1 MYLTQRNQIRDLSKT
16 EFLAI
21 RELCRLSK
29 NLYNVGLYTVRQY
42 YFQEHKHLR
51 YESAYHLCKDNENYQ
66 ILNNDI
72 AQQTLKVVDR
82 TFRSFYG
89 LIKTVRS
96 GTFGQKVRLPHY
108 LPKEGYFVLI
118 IPRIKVKDGSFK
130 VPMSNAFKQEFGEIT
145 IDFPERLDPSK
156 IKEVRIHPKYDARFF
171 EIEYISEGEIESI
184 ETVKDSALAID
195 FGLNN
200 LATCVGTNGASFIVE
215 GRKLKSINQW
225 FNKENA
231 RLQSIKDLQGIKRI
245 TELQSRLYINRSSQV
260 RDYLNKAARLIIDHC
275 ISTKIER
282 LIVGFN
288 IGMKDGINIG
298 SRNNQNFVQ
307 IPFYS
312 LRNKLKSLC
321 ERYGLIYQEQ
331 EESYTS
337 KASALDGDEM
347 PIYNADKPVSYQFSG
362 KRVKRGLYRSKEGH
376 LINSDTNGAA
386 NIGRKGA
393 RVLEV
398 SSSKKRDK
406 TSKQNGFTGLSRGCL
421 AQPLRIK
428 VY

>member
-1 MYLTQRNQIRDLSKT
+1 M
-16 EFLAI
+16 
-21 RELCRLSK
+21 
-29 NLYNVGLYTVRQY
+29 
-42 YFQEHKHLR
+42 
-51 YESAYHLCKDNENYQ
+51 
-66 ILNNDI
+66 
-72 AQQTLKVVDR
+72 
-82 TFRSFYG
+82 
-89 LIKTVRS
+89 
-96 GTFGQKVRLPHY
+96 
-108 LPKEGYFVLI
+108 
-118 IPRIKVKDGSFK
+118 
-130 VPMSNAFKQEFGEIT
+130 
-145 IDFPERLDPSK
+145 
-156 IKEVRIHPKYDARFF
+156 
-171 EIEYISEGEIESI
+171 
-184 ETVKDSALAID
+184 AID

-200 LATCVGTNGASFIVE
+200 LATCVGTNGASFIVD
-215 GRKLKSINQW
+215 GRRLKSINQW

-312 LRNKLKSLC
+312 LRNKLKSLS

-347 PIYNADKPVSYQFSG
+347 PIYNAEKPVSYQFSG
-362 KRVKRGLYRSKEGH
+362 KRVERGFYRSKEGH

-406 TSKQNGFTGLSRGCL
+406 TSKQNGFTGLCRGCL

>member
-1 MYLTQRNQIRDLSKT
+1 MMYLTQKNQIRDLSKS
-16 EFLAI
+16 EFLAL
-21 RELCRLSK
+21 RQLCRLSK

-51 YESAYHLCKDNENYQ
+51 YESTYHQCKDNENYQ
-66 ILNNDI
+66 ILNTDI

-89 LIKTVRS
+89 LIKAIRC
-96 GTFGQKVRLPHY
+96 GTFGPQVRLPHY

-118 IPRIKVKDGSFK
+118 IPRIKVKDAQFK
-130 VPMSNAFKQEFGEIT
+130 VPMSNAFKKEFGSIVLN
-145 IDFPERLDPSK
+145 FPKRLDPGK
-156 IKEVRIHPKYDARFF
+156 IKEVRIHPKYNARFF
-171 EIEYISEGEIESI
+171 EIEYIYEGEIEPV

-195 FGLNN
+195 FGLDN
-200 LATCVGTNGASFIVE
+200 LATCVDTNGASFIVD

-231 RLQSIKDLQGIKRI
+231 RLQSIKDLQGIKQL
-245 TELQSRLYINRSSQV
+245 TERQSRLYINRSNQV
-260 RDYLNKAARLIIDHC
+260 RDYLNKTARLIVDHC
-275 ISTKIER
+275 INSKIER

-321 ERYGLIYQEQ
+321 QRFGLIYQEQ

-337 KASALDGDEM
+337 IASALDDDVL
-347 PIYNADKPVSYQFSG
+347 PIYNADKPAIYQFSG
-362 KRVKRGLYRSKEGH
+362 QRVKRGLYRSKEGH

-386 NIGRKGA
+386 NIGRK
-393 RVLEV
+393 
-398 SSSKKRDK
+398 
-406 TSKQNGFTGLSRGCL
+406 SKQNGFTGLSRGCL